1 MVEPPEQD
9 RNGASPRII
18 NRLCRRAATRRQTGI
33 KAMHTMKKIV
43 LTVLVSGLFVCARA
57 QDIESILQQVEQ
69 NNKELQAIRRGNEVS
84 ELEIRGRN
92 TLEDPSVEY
101 SPFYVKGNDGMASSE
116 LVVSQGFDFPTLYV
130 ARHRAGKL
138 QEEVLDLQY
147 QASRRD
153 ILLEAKNRC
162 LDLVYQN
169 RLLSL
174 LELRQKNAGELL
186 TLFTRKLEA
195 GDATQLEVNK
205 IKMDRMNIRTLAAQN
220 EAARRAALQNIEA
233 MNGGM
238 PVIIESEEYPQTQMI
253 PDFETYCEYISASDL
268 SVLSAEASVDAAAQ
282 EIKVNRQ
289 NWLPKLEVGYRRNT
303 ALNEASNGFLVGISV
318 PLFSGMNK
326 TKTAEA
332 RHSAAIA
339 NLENARL
346 KSLNEMRSKY
356 YEAVSLAETLREYD
370 LPLMLGTLEALE
382 KAVINGQFSIM
393 DYYVEAD
400 GIYNSLAE
408 YMNMENRYHVLMAEL
423 YRNEL

>member
-1 MVEPPEQD
+1 
-9 RNGASPRII
+9 
-18 NRLCRRAATRRQTGI
+18 
-33 KAMHTMKKIV
+33 MKKTIIFFISV
-43 LTVLVSGLFVCARA
+43 IAASNLCAAQEIDTVLAL
-57 QDIESILQQVEQ
+57 IER
-69 NNKELQAIRRGNEVS
+69 NNKNLQVLRKNS
-84 ELEIRGRN
+84 EAALLEISTEN
-92 TLEDPSVEY
+92 NVQQDLSVSY
-101 SPFYVKGNDGMASSE
+101 SPFFSNGVNGVSSSE
-116 LVVSQGFDFPTLYV
+116 LVVSMGFDFPTQYA
-130 ARHRAGKL
+130 ARKKWNDYRNEETGRQYSL
-138 QEEVLDLQY
+138 Q
-147 QASRRD
+147 RRD
-153 ILLEAKNRC
+153 ILLEAKLLYLEIVRLNAEKALLESR
-162 LDLVYQN
+162 LENAD
-169 RLLSL
+169 RLLAL
-174 LELRQKNAGELL
+174 VEKKFGEGGATVIEL
-186 TLFTRKLEA
+186 
-195 GDATQLEVNK
+195 NK
-205 IKMDRMNIRTLAAQN
+205 AKMDRMNIRTLAAQN